1 MSNSGIS
8 GAERLRTIV
17 TRQIPPGRI
26 VVIANREPY
35 AHERNCDGTI
45 VARRPASGLVTG
57 IEPVLRASAGTWIAH
72 GGGSADRECS
82 DRAGRVAV
90 PPGTREYTLRRI
102 WIEEDEYERY
112 YSGFANE
119 ALWPLC
125 HLAHTRPT
133 FRWSDWTSYQN
144 VNAIFARAAVEEI
157 PGGGLLL
164 VQDYHFAL
172 IPRMVRNEAPHVVT
186 GLFWHIPWPNRE
198 MIAICPWKETLLRG
212 MLGADIVGFHT
223 RRYCENFL
231 ETLSHHLDCR
241 VDAEAMAVT
250 HAGHR
255 TLVRPY
261 PISIEWPYPAASRKA
276 GAALRRS
283 LGIP

>member
-144 VNAIFARAAVEEI
+144 VNAIFAR
-157 PGGGLLL
+157 
-164 VQDYHFAL
+164 D
-172 IPRMVRNEAPHVVT
+172 RKSVV
-186 GLFWHIPWPNRE
+186 
-198 MIAICPWKETLLRG
+198 
-212 MLGADIVGFHT
+212 
-223 RRYCENFL
+223 
-231 ETLSHHLDCR
+231 
-241 VDAEAMAVT
+241 
-250 HAGHR
+250 
-255 TLVRPY
+255 
-261 PISIEWPYPAASRKA
+261 
-276 GAALRRS
+276 
-283 LGIP
+283 